1 MVKESTDSAR
11 ALFVSRRKVI
21 QTAAWVA
28 PAVTLVAVAPVAAAS
43 FRGPEPVPP
52 GAATSLDGGTSIAT
66 FRGGNPNEIRIN
78 QTTSGFGFFIFDG
91 NGDEYPAGSYVASTP
106 TITVE
111 WAGIGNY
118 TPVLRDLRGWLK
130 IAGST
135 ASGTSGS
142 LVFLYGG
149 QLLNGAVNR
158 VPAPYVALR
167 PTSGNTLGSTRA
179 TVEAGAVNFDT
190 IDSSVTI

>member
-1 MVKESTDSAR
+1 MVTASQDSTHGNP
-11 ALFVSRRKVI
+11 VGRRHVI
-21 QTAAWVA
+21 QTAAWIAPVA
-28 PAVTLVAVAPVAAAS
+28 AVVAVAPVVAAS
-43 FRGPEPVPP
+43 LRGPDPVPA

-66 FRGGNPNEIRIN
+66 YRGGNPNEIRIN
-78 QTTSGFGFFIFDG
+78 QTTSGFGFFIFDA
-91 NGDEYPAGSYVASTP
+91 NGDEYPAGVYMASTP
-106 TITVE
+106 TIGVE
-111 WAGIGNY
+111 WTGIGDY

-130 IAGST
+130 VSGST

-142 LVFLYGG
+142 LTFLYGG
-149 QLLNGAVNR
+149 QLLNGAINR

-167 PTSGNTLGSTRA
+167 PTSGNVLGPTRA

>member
-1 MVKESTDSAR
+1 MVMDAPDSADGD
-11 ALFVSRRKVI
+11 LVSRRIVI
-21 QTAAWVA
+21 TTAAWITPAIAVIASA
-28 PAVTLVAVAPVAAAS
+28 PAVTAS
-43 FRGPEPVPP
+43 IRGPEPVPS

-66 FRGGNPNEIRIN
+66 YRGGSPNEIRIN
-78 QTTSGFGFFIFDG
+78 QTTSGFGFFIFDDD
-91 NGDEYPAGSYVASTP
+91 GDEYPAGTYVASTP

-111 WAGIGNY
+111 WTGTGDY
-118 TPVLRDLRGWLK
+118 TPVLRDLRGWVK
-130 IAGST
+130 VAGAT
-135 ASGTSGS
+135 TSGTSGS
-142 LVFLYGG
+142 ITFLYGG
-149 QLLNGAVNR
+149 QLLNGATNR

>member
-1 MVKESTDSAR
+1 MSEESQDFAR
-11 ALFVSRRKVI
+11 NSFVSRRSVVH
-21 QTAAWVA
+21 TAAWIA
-28 PAVTLVAVAPVAAAS
+28 PVIAVAATAPLAAAS
-43 FRGPEPVPP
+43 LRGPDPVPP

-66 FRGGNPNEIRIN
+66 YRGGNPNEIRIN

-111 WAGIGNY
+111 WAGIGDY